1 MPVQRAAG
9 EPLYL
14 QLKSA
19 LQRQIDSGELQPGDM
34 LPSLR
39 ELCRQHQV
47 SSITVRRALQEL
59 VNEGRLQSQ
68 QGIGTFVTARNR
80 HPRLALLILG
90 FYEQEWRRNS
100 GIFGDLIAGAAT
112 VAWEHDALFSVT
124 KVDPERDPAGFLAS
138 IVEERFFDGLL
149 IRVLADVR
157 PGDLRPVLDAGLPYV
172 LIKRYI
178 PGHLANCVVVDDVR
192 AAREATGHLL
202 AHGYRRVAFVC
213 PLGTIVGRDRFAGY
227 RQALD
232 AHGLPYEPELVPPV
246 ADWFEERG
254 YTALKA
260 LMALPRPPEAVFAAG
275 DMLALGAY
283 RAAAEL
289 GLRIPRDV
297 AVVGYDDIP
306 AAATLQPPLTTV
318 RTSYYDFGARATELL
333 LDLIAR
339 RAAGPRQVVLD
350 APLVVRQS
358 CGEHGSTKD
367 TKGVGRVSE
376 PGSPSAG

>member
-1 MPVQRAAG
+1 MPIQRSAAG
-9 EPLYL
+9 PLYL
-14 QLKSA
+14 QLKSL

-39 ELCRQHQV
+39 QLCRQHGV

-59 VNEGRLQSQ
+59 INEGRLQSQ

-80 HPRLALLILG
+80 QARLALLILG
-90 FYEQEWRRNS
+90 FHEQEWRRNS

-112 VAWEHDALFSVT
+112 VAWEHDALFSVVR
-124 KVDPERDPAGFLAS
+124 VDPERELAAVLAS

-149 IRVLADVR
+149 VRVLSDAQ
-157 PGDLRPVLDAGLPYV
+157 PSELRPVCEAGLPYV
-172 LIKRYI
+172 VIKRYV
-178 PGHLANCVVVDDVR
+178 PGQAMNCVVVDDVR
-192 AAREATGHLL
+192 AAREATDHLL
-202 AHGYRRVAFVC
+202 DHGYRRVAFVC
-213 PLGTIVGRDRFAGY
+213 PLGTVVGRDRHEGY
-227 RQALD
+227 RQAL
-232 AHGLPYEPELVPPV
+232 AARGLAYDPALVPPV
-246 ADWFEERG
+246 AEWFQECG

-260 LMALPRPPEAVFAAG
+260 LMGLPQPPEAVFAAG
-275 DMLALGAY
+275 DMLAIGAY

-289 GLRIPRDV
+289 GLDIPHDL

-318 RTSYYDFGARATELL
+318 RTSFYDFGARATELL

-339 RAAGPRQVVLD
+339 RVAGPQRVVLE

-358 CGEHGSTKD
+358 CGAHG
-367 TKGVGRVSE
+367 
-376 PGSPSAG
+376 A